1 MSSMRC
7 EHVTRE
13 MQANTSTS
21 AQARQDA
28 DDDMPLPP
36 PARPAS
42 RPPLPPSL
50 PLQARARTGAADDN
64 NMPSFQ
70 APDEDT
76 IRYACP
82 GRV

>member
-1 MSSMRC
+1 MLVSPMRC
-7 EHVTRE
+7 EHVTCE
-13 MQANTSTS
+13 LQASTS
-21 AQARQDA
+21 AQARHDA

-36 PARPAS
+36 PVRPAS

-50 PLQARARTGAADDN
+50 PSQAKARPGAADDDDL
-64 NMPSFQ
+64 PSFQ

-82 GRV
+82 GRA